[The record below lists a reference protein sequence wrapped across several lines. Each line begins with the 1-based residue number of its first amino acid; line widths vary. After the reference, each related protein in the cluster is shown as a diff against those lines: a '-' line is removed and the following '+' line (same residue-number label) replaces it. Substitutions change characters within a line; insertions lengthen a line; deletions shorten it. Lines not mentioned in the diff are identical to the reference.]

1 MTTFKIIANGLIE
14 SDISFDLKDGYLEV
28 EDCTV
33 TISDNGLYYVHLT
46 GIGHRQGVA
55 VKSPFVVL
63 EFLTAYYRL
72 VEDNQNLFST
82 NFVYRKGDE

>member
-14 SDISFDLKDGYLEV
+14 SDISFELEDGSLKV

-33 TISDNGLYYVHLT
+33 TISDNGLYYVRLV
-46 GIGHRQGVA
+46 GIDSEQGVA

-63 EFLTAYYRL
+63 EFLIGYHWL
-72 VEDNQNLFST
+72 VKDNKSIDISDLN
-82 NFVYRKGDE
+82 KKE